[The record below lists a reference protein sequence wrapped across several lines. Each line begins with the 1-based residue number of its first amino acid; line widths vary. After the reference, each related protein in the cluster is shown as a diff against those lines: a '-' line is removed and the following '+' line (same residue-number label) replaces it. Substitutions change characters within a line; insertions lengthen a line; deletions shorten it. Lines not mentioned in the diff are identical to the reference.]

1 MITGHNSIILIGPM
15 KAGKTTVGKLLAKE
29 VTCPFV
35 SLDSHD
41 TRYMQAVG
49 FDPSNTS
56 YDYSRSYF
64 DEAVVRFVD
73 EFEGV
78 LELGGGHPI
87 VPDPVKQTRICKV
100 LEPFPNVVFLTP
112 SSDPKLALHVLQ
124 ERRGDRPAG
133 WDWLGWNRKF
143 VGSQV
148 FHELCYLHP
157 R

>member
-64 DEAVVRFVD
+64 DEAVVTYLVMKNSYNIDFSKSDSICNR
-73 EFEGV
+73 
-78 LELGGGHPI
+78 
-87 VPDPVKQTRICKV
+87 RIK
-100 LEPFPNVVFLTP
+100 PRVVYKRDIADHG
-112 SSDPKLALHVLQ
+112 SVRYSRVA
-124 ERRGDRPAG
+124 ES
-133 WDWLGWNRKF
+133 NR
-143 VGSQV
+143 
-148 FHELCYLHP
+148 
-157 R
+157 